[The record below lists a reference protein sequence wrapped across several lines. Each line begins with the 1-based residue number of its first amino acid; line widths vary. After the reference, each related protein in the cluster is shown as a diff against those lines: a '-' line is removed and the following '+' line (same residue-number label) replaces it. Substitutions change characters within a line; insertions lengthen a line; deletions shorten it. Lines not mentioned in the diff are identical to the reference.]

1 MRYVGIILLFWLT
14 GCMSLFGQTI
24 TVMIDPGHGGS
35 DPGHEAI
42 NSGQMDEKD
51 LNLLIAKK
59 FGNYLSTRLSHVKVI
74 YTRTDDSFVS
84 LDDRVEMA
92 NSKDVDYF
100 ISVHCNGSDNV
111 NIHGTES
118 HVHNHGASKSVK
130 LAKIFEKEFS
140 TRAGRKSRGVKTTED
155 REHSLQVLKFTEMT
169 SVLVE
174 CGFVT
179 NSTEAA
185 YLNTDSGQDVL
196 ASALFRGL
204 RTYLQE
210 QHPAIAFTE
219 TTGATG
225 TNATAENTESSG
237 STGYTVQI
245 MSSKEPIDTGSESF
259 KKLEKPVVREKIA
272 ETGYKYRYIT
282 GTFTSKEAA
291 NTYRDEVRKQGFP
304 DAIVVTKKKT

>member
-14 GCMSLFGQTI
+14 NSLSFGQTI

-42 NSGQMDEKD
+42 SSGQMDEKD

-74 YTRTDDSFVS
+74 YTRTDDSFIS

-92 NSKDVDYF
+92 NSKNVDYF
-100 ISVHCNGSDNV
+100 ISVHCNGSENA

-140 TRAGRKSRGVKTTED
+140 SRAGRKSRGVKTTED

-185 YLNTDSGQDVL
+185 YLNTDNGQDVL

-210 QHPAIAFTE
+210 QHPTIAFTE
-219 TTGATG
+219 AVTTGGITAEASG
-225 TNATAENTESSG
+225 TNASESS
-237 STGYTVQI
+237 YTVQI
-245 MSSKEPIDTGSESF
+245 MSSKEPIDTGSDSF

-272 ETGYKYRYIT
+272 ESGYKYRYIT

>member
-1 MRYVGIILLFWLT
+1 MRYVGSILLFWLIA
-14 GCMSLFGQTI
+14 CSSVFGQTI

-42 NSGQMDEKD
+42 SSGQMDEKD

-84 LDDRVEMA
+84 LDSRVEMA
-92 NSKDVDYF
+92 NSKGVDYF
-100 ISVHCNGSDNV
+100 ISVHCNGSDNT

-130 LAKIFEKEFS
+130 LAKVFEKEFS
-140 TRAGRKSRGVKTTED
+140 SRAGRKSRGVKTTED

-196 ASALFRGL
+196 ASALFRGM

-210 QHPAIAFTE
+210 QHPTIAFTE
-219 TTGATG
+219 TGTTNTAT
-225 TNATAENTESSG
+225 TAESTETSGNSS
-237 STGYTVQI
+237 YTVQI

-272 ETGYKYRYIT
+272 ESGYKYRYIT

-291 NTYRDEVRKQGFP
+291 ATYRDEVRKQGFP
-304 DAIVVTKKKT
+304 DAIVITKKKT

>member
-1 MRYVGIILLFWLT
+1 
-14 GCMSLFGQTI
+14 
-24 TVMIDPGHGGS
+24 MIDAGHGGS

-42 NSGQMDEKD
+42 SSGQMDEKD

-74 YTRTDDSFVS
+74 YTRTDDSFIS

-92 NSKDVDYF
+92 NSKNVDYF
-100 ISVHCNGSDNV
+100 ISVHCNGSENA

-118 HVHNHGASKSVK
+118 HVHNHGSSKSVK

-140 TRAGRKSRGVKTTED
+140 SRAGRKSRGVKTTED

-185 YLNTDSGQDVL
+185 YLNTESGQDVL

-210 QHPAIAFTE
+210 QHPTIAFTE
-219 TTGATG
+219 AVTTGG
-225 TNATAENTESSG
+225 GITAEVSG
-237 STGYTVQI
+237 SNSSETNYTVQI
-245 MSSKEPIDTGSESF
+245 MSSKEPIDTGSDSF
-259 KKLEKPVVREKIA
+259 KKLEKPVVREKIG

-282 GTFTSKEAA
+282 GTFTNKEAA